1 MSFTPSAPHFIPG
14 GFIPTRRDLL
24 RLAALAPALA
34 LPSMLTA
41 RSAAAAQNAGWFR
54 FTLGDAEVTI
64 VSDGNLTTPTNF
76 LGVNAD
82 PEDVKAF
89 LKARF
94 LDPEVNY
101 AHTNHVIV
109 RSGDR
114 MVLTDVGSG
123 EKFQAS
129 AGKLLANM
137 EAAGIDP
144 TEITDVALTHAHPD
158 HVWGAM
164 DDFDEPRIPEA
175 THHIGAAERDWW
187 MTPGRFDMVPQ
198 GMQAFVAGAQN
209 ALRPLED
216 IDMLATVAHG
226 AEIAPGMTMIDTPG
240 HTFGH
245 MSLAVENAGAKMLVI
260 GDALNHGYVS
270 MERPEWIFGLDLD
283 GPQAVTT
290 RKRLLDM
297 AATEEMV
304 VVGYHFPFPGV
315 GHIVREG
322 AAYRFVPALWRWSEP
337 G

>member
-1 MSFTPSAPHFIPG
+1 MSLHPNAFRFVPS
-14 GFIPTRRDLL
+14 RRDIL

-34 LPSMLTA
+34 LPSILTA

-64 VSDGNLTTPTNF
+64 VSDGNLTTPANL

-82 PEDVKAF
+82 PEEVKAF

-94 LDPEVNY
+94 LDPDVNY

-109 RSGDR
+109 RQGDR

-123 EKFQAS
+123 EKFQPT
-129 AGKLLANM
+129 AGKLLANL
-137 EAAGIDP
+137 EAAGMSASDV
-144 TEITDVALTHAHPD
+144 TDVALTHAHPD
-158 HVWGAM
+158 HVWGSM
-164 DDFDEPRIPEA
+164 DDFDEPRMPEA
-175 THHIGAAERDWW
+175 MHHIGAAERDWW
-187 MTPGRFDMVPQ
+187 MASDRFDSVPE

-216 IDMLATVAHG
+216 IDRIATVANG

-245 MSLAVENAGAKMLVI
+245 MSLAVESAGAKMLVI

-270 MERPEWIFGLDLD
+270 LERPEWIFGFDLD
-283 GPQAVTT
+283 GAQAVNT

-322 AAYRFVPALWRWSEP
+322 AAYRFVPALWRWD